1 MLMAIMLFQSTGMY
15 LMHSVQ
21 VAYVRHEMK
30 QRIKAGVP
38 EADLVLLKI
47 AKSEEENSDI
57 FEREHSREFRYYGQ
71 MYDVMRLE
79 DKGDTT
85 YYTCIHDVKES
96 KLFERLDRMV
106 LDQLSE
112 NEDQKKHREM
122 MLGFFTKVYLPT
134 HIPDA
139 KYFNSKVKSVFTYR
153 DFFSEKHCH
162 DFIEPP
168 RYVSFS

>member
-1 MLMAIMLFQSTGMY
+1 MAIMLFQSTGMY

-47 AKSEEENSDI
+47 AKSEEENSDV

-122 MLGFFTKVYLPT
+122 MLGFFTKVYLPNY
-134 HIPDA
+134 IPEIEH
-139 KYFNSKVKSVFTYR
+139 FNAQVKSDFVYH
-153 DFFSEKHCH
+153 DFFSEKHTL
-162 DFIEPP
+162 DPSEPP
-168 RYVSFS
+168 RFVFFS